1 MSLQHAHNT
10 RLTPEKPPRGGRRD
24 GSGRQQKENRNPN
37 AAENLSAV
45 NQQRADEKK
54 QKTDYKQQQ
63 DELVNHMGRSWT
75 YHECALILTLT
86 IGINVHDG
94 ETPISALPTP
104 STLIRRRYDN
114 LHALWA
120 TWRNERDGHLR
131 PWLRGLSH
139 LSTMPIP

>member
-1 MSLQHAHNT
+1 MPA
-10 RLTPEKPPRGGRRD
+10 G
-24 GSGRQQKENRNPN
+24 KENRNPN
-37 AAENLSAV
+37 KAAAASVAREHRREQHKAT
-45 NQQRADEKK
+45 A
-54 QKTDYKQQQ
+54 DYKEQQ
-63 DELVNHMGRSWT
+63 DELVNPMGRSWS
-75 YHECALILTLT
+75 YAECALILTLT